1 VSGIS
6 ILHFPARKK
15 TKEEIPDTQEV
26 AGLLRLATPL
36 VIAQVAQMAMGVV
49 GTLVAGQLGVR
60 QLAAQGLG
68 ATAFSLI
75 LIMGFGLM
83 AGLDPHIARASG
95 AQDPTRAG
103 RLFQQGLWTATFA
116 ALPLGL
122 LIAFAGI
129 GLRWMGQEP
138 KLMDDVDVF
147 LHWSAIGILPA
158 LWFAASRS
166 FLSAIGQP
174 RLIMLSAVAANVA
187 HAGLCVWLGLGGLGV
202 PALGIKGIALAAVL
216 GRTLMFLLLW
226 AGQRFS
232 PPLKPYRAPFTWPEW
247 PLLRT
252 VLRSGLPL
260 ALQYGLEASSF
271 ALVTFWMGL
280 LGEETLAAH
289 EVALN
294 IVAMA
299 FQVPYALSMAGAMR
313 VGQAVGR
320 RDEPGIARAGWMTLR
335 VALVYAVLSGTVI
348 FLLRAPLA
356 GIYLPH
362 AAPEVLGLT
371 WHFLAIAAAFQVAD
385 GAQAVG
391 FGVLRGLDDT
401 RVPVLF
407 NLLGFSV
414 LGLPLG
420 YWQVFVRHQGA
431 AWLWWGLSLGLGVA
445 ALLLALRFW
454 MLLRRRRA

>member
-1 VSGIS
+1 MRSK
-6 ILHFPARKK
+6 PEDR
-15 TKEEIPDTQEV
+15 EEV
-26 AGLLRLATPL
+26 KGLLRLATPL
-36 VIAQVAQMAMGVV
+36 VVAQLAQIAMGVV

-68 ATAFSLI
+68 ATAFSLV

-83 AGLDPHIARASG
+83 AGLDPHIARAAG

-103 RLFQQGLWTATFA
+103 RLFRQGLWTATFG

-122 LIAFAGI
+122 LIAFAGF

-138 KLMDDVDVF
+138 RLMDDVDVF
-147 LHWSAIGILPA
+147 LHWSAIGILPG

-174 RLIMLSAVAANVA
+174 RLVMFAALAANA
-187 HAGLCVWLGLGGLGV
+187 IHAVLCVWLALGGLGV
-202 PALGIKGIALAAVL
+202 PALGIQGIALASVL
-216 GRTLMFLLLW
+216 GRTLMFALLW
-226 AGQRFS
+226 LWMRLHPAVA
-232 PPLKPYRAPFTWPEW
+232 PYRAPFAWPEW

-260 ALQYGLEASSF
+260 GLQYGLEASSF

-280 LGEETLAAH
+280 LGAETLAAH

-294 IVAMA
+294 IVSMA

-320 RDEPGIARAGWMTLR
+320 RDEPGIARAGWTTLK
-335 VALVYAVLSGTVI
+335 VALVYAVLSGTLI

-362 AAPEVLGLT
+362 AEPEVLSLT
-371 WHFLAIAAAFQVAD
+371 WHFLAIAAAFQLAD

-407 NLLGFSV
+407 NLLGFSL
-414 LGLPLG
+414 LGLPLA
-420 YWQVFVRHQGA
+420 YWQVFVRHQSA
-431 AWLWWGLSLGLGVA
+431 AWLWWGLSLGLGVVA
-445 ALLLALRFW
+445 ALLGLRFW
-454 MLLRRRRA
+454 VLLRRRRA